1 MGLPYKSLVTYT
13 IAESGITGDTTNI
26 YSLIV
31 WDPTDAT
38 DKTVTYKASAGLTV
52 EINEGVIDNITAEP
66 GDYTITI
73 TTVDGS
79 HTATLNVKIQPLEPA
94 NVPVES
100 ISVSKSEVEIDT
112 NIGGGN

>member
-1 MGLPYKSLVTYT
+1 MGLPLSKSLVTYT
-13 IAESGITGDTTNI
+13 VTESGITGDTTNI

-52 EINEGVIDNITAEP
+52 EINEGVIANITAEP

-94 NVPVES
+94 NVPVEPYL
-100 ISVSKSEVEIDT
+100 SV
-112 NIGGGN
+112 NQR

>member
-1 MGLPYKSLVTYT
+1 MVNSYQLNP
-13 IAESGITGDTTNI
+13 
-26 YSLIV
+26 
-31 WDPTDAT
+31 
-38 DKTVTYKASAGLTV
+38 SAYPETSPPPPEPV
-52 EINEGVIDNITAEP
+52 FVSFHTAEP

-112 NIGGGN
+112 NIEGGN

>member
-1 MGLPYKSLVTYT
+1 MVRINQSRDIKPVNGITLSKSLVTYT
-13 IAESGITGDTTNI
+13 VTESGITGDTTNI

-52 EINEGVIDNITAEP
+52 EINEGVIANITAEP

-73 TTVDGS
+73 TTVEG
-79 HTATLNVKIQPLEPA
+79 
-94 NVPVES
+94 
-100 ISVSKSEVEIDT
+100 VSYC
-112 NIGGGN
+112 NIKCKDSTFGAC